1 MSKNPVSGRA
11 KIRAFF
17 EQNLGRVVTTHE
29 ISEVAGIKDYP
40 RRIRELREKE
50 GMQIKSHNDHPEL
63 KPGEY
68 LLETIARLPVFEHGI
83 SARTRAEVLARNGFT
98 CQWCGR
104 GPGDADPIN
113 ASRKVRMHIDHI
125 DPDGGNDKI
134 NLRTLCSACNQGKS
148 NIQPATER
156 ARDILARIRK
166 VSRAEKQ
173 EIITRLKEMLGE

>member
-1 MSKNPVSGRA
+1 MSARD
-11 KIRAFF
+11 KIRIFF
-17 EQNLGRVVTTHE
+17 EENLGKIVTTHN
-29 ISEVAGIKDYP
+29 ISEVAGIRDYP

-50 GMQIKSHNDHPEL
+50 GMQIKSHNDRTDL

-68 LLETIARLPVFEHGI
+68 ILETLERLPVFEHGI
-83 SARTRAEVLARNGFT
+83 SARTRTEVLARNGFT

-113 ASRKVRMHIDHI
+113 PSRKVRMHIDHI
-125 DPDGGNDKI
+125 DPNGGNDQS

-148 NIQPATER
+148 NIQPASEKV
-156 ARDILARIRK
+156 RDILARIRK

-173 EIITRLKEMLGE
+173 EIYSRVKEMIGE